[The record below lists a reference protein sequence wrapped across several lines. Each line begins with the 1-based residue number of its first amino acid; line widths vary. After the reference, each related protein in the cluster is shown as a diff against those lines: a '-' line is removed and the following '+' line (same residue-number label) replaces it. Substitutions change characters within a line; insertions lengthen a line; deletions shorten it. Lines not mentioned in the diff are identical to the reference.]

1 MKRTWIKNAQ
11 IVNEGKTFNGSV
23 IIEDEIIVEVL
34 QENETPSSE
43 CDETIDASGCYLI
56 PGVIDDHVHFRDPG
70 LTHKADILT
79 ESMAAAAGGVT
90 SYMDMP
96 NTNPQTTTLEALE
109 DKFKDA
115 ATKSI
120 VNYSFYFGAT
130 NENAGLLAQLD
141 KNRVCGVKLFMG
153 SSTGNMLV
161 DQQDTL
167 KHIFANAGM
176 LIATHCED
184 QQIISANTALYKEK
198 YGEDPD
204 VKYHPEI
211 RNEEACY
218 QSSALAVQLAKE
230 TGARLHIMHIS
241 TAKELE
247 LLANKAIEEKNI
259 TAEACVSH
267 LFFCDEDYETFG
279 TRIKCN
285 PAIKS
290 KADRDA
296 LRQALTGNLIDVIGT
311 DHAPHLLSEKQ
322 GGALKAV
329 SGMPTLQFSLNS
341 VMELVHEGLISMEQL
356 VQKMCH
362 APATLYQIEKRGFI
376 RTGYKADLAIVNPNT
391 EWTVN
396 KECILSKCGWSPME
410 GQTFH
415 AKVEKTFVNGQ
426 MVYDGKQVD
435 ALHRGQELRFDR

>member
-1 MKRTWIKNAQ
+1 MKRTWIKNAR
-11 IVNEGKTFNGSV
+11 IVNEGLTFSGSIV
-23 IIEDEIIVEVL
+23 IADEIIEEIL
-34 QENETPSSE
+34 KDGETPSTN

-70 LTHKADILT
+70 LTHKADIYT

-109 DKFKDA
+109 NKFKDA
-115 ATKSI
+115 GTKSI

-130 NENAGLLAQLD
+130 NDNADLLGQLD
-141 KNRVCGVKLFMG
+141 KSRVCGVKLFMG

-161 DQQDTL
+161 DQMETL
-167 KHIFANAGM
+167 KNIFANAGM

-184 QQIISANTALYKEK
+184 QHIISANTALYKEK

-230 TGARLHIMHIS
+230 TNARLHIMHIS

-247 LLANKAIEEKNI
+247 LLTDKPIEDKYI

-267 LFFCDEDYETFG
+267 LFFCDKDYEKFG

-290 KADRDA
+290 EADRDA
-296 LRQALTGNLIDVIGT
+296 LRQALTSNLIDVIGT

-329 SGMPTLQFSLNS
+329 SGMPTLQFSLTA
-341 VMELVHEGLISMEQL
+341 VMELVHEGLLSIEQL

-362 APATLYQIEKRGFI
+362 APASLYQIEKRGFI
-376 RTGYKADLAIVNPNT
+376 RTGYKADIVLVNPT
-391 EWTVN
+391 STWTISN
-396 KECILSKCGWSPME
+396 DCLLSKCGWSPME
-410 GQTFH
+410 GETFH
-415 AKVEKTFVNGQ
+415 SKVEKTFVNGCL
-426 MVYDGKQVD
+426 VYTDNKVD
-435 ALHRGQELRFDR
+435 TTHRGQELRFDR